1 MTLLYNLIF
10 IILSWLVIYRIEKKS
25 IFQLWLQ
32 PWSRRRKEFLQGFFF
47 LAGLCILS
55 QVVFTVLNGTSWSIS
70 QDLKAEKFLDS
81 LYFDINSVLFEE
93 LLFRGLTLH
102 LLINYLN
109 ENRAII
115 ISSIA
120 FGIYHWFTMGVLGN
134 SMAMMAVFV
143 VTASMGFAFASAYAT
158 TRSLLFPIGLHLGWN
173 FTNHNIFSQGPLSTM
188 FLEASKASAST
199 PTAQWGAFL
208 TYLIVSLLTLLFVR
222 YSYKTIP

>member
-10 IILSWLVIYRIEKKS
+10 IILSWLVIYRIDRKS
-25 IFQLWLQ
+25 IFRLWLQ

-47 LAGLCILS
+47 LAGLCILG
-55 QVVFTVLNGTSWSIS
+55 QVVFSLLNGTSWSIS

-93 LLFRGLTLH
+93 LLFRGLILH
-102 LLINYLN
+102 LLIKYLN
-109 ENRAII
+109 KNRAII

-134 SMAMMAVFV
+134 MMGMAVVFL
-143 VTASMGFAFASAYAT
+143 VTASMGYALASAYAT
-158 TRSLLFPIGLHLGWN
+158 TRSLLLPISLHLGWN
-173 FTNHNIFSQGPLSTM
+173 LTNHNIFSQGPLGTM

-222 YSYKTIP
+222 FNYKAIP